1 MALDPITAGIGLVD
15 SVVSRIWPD
24 ATEAQK
30 LELQGLLAVHATNT
44 AEAKSPHLFVAGWR
58 PFIGWC
64 SGTGVMY
71 ALLIQPFGS
80 WVAAVLDQPA
90 LPVLDT
96 SVLTT
101 LVMTMLGFGGMRT
114 IEGFKGIKRSAWK

>member
-1 MALDPITAGIGLVD
+1 MAVDPVTAGLTLVD

-44 AEAKSPHLFVAGWR
+44 AEAQSPHLFVAGWR
-58 PFIGWC
+58 PFIGWA
-64 SGTGVMY
+64 SGVGVVY

-80 WVAAVLDQPA
+80 WVAATSGQPP

-101 LVMTMLGFGGMRT
+101 LVMTMLGFGGLRT
-114 IEGFKGIKRSAWK
+114 LEGLKGTKRSTWK